1 MAATM
6 SMKTTGFK
14 ELDVALA
21 GLKDKATSRRVAE
34 RALRRGAE
42 PIRDRAKELA
52 PDDPDTGKGKY
63 LVEAIKIGRAA
74 GVQQKLGNS
83 GSVVST
89 FVGIDGSVKRAKP
102 STKRFTKKGTGK
114 PGGGVAA
121 YSIFMEE
128 GSATHSAQP
137 YMRPAFEEKKEEAV
151 ENMADILREE
161 IFEAQARA
169 ARKAARNGG

>member
-14 ELDVALA
+14 ELEAELA
-21 GLKDKATSRRVAE
+21 GLKDRATSRRVAD

-52 PDDPDTGKGKY
+52 PDDPATGEGKY

-83 GSVVST
+83 GSVVTT
-89 FVGIDGSVKRAKP
+89 FVGIDGTVKPAKP
-102 STKRFTKKGTGK
+102 STKRLTKKGTGK

-128 GSATHSAQP
+128 GSATHAAHP
-137 YMRPAFEEKKEEAV
+137 YMRPAFEEKKQEAV

-161 IFEAQARA
+161 IVSTKARA

>member
-1 MAATM
+1 MAAPM
-6 SMKTTGFK
+6 SMKVSGLQ
-14 ELDVALA
+14 ELETALM
-21 GLKDKATSRRVAE
+21 GLKDRATSRRVAD
-34 RALRRGAE
+34 RALRKGAE

-52 PDDPDTGKGKY
+52 PDDPDTGEGKY

-74 GVQQKLGNS
+74 GIQQKLGNS
-83 GSVVST
+83 GSVVTT
-89 FVGIDGSVKRAKP
+89 FVGIDGSVKPAKP

-137 YMRPAFEEKKEEAV
+137 YIRPAFEEKKEEAV

-161 IFEAQARA
+161 ILETQARA
-169 ARKAARNGG
+169 ARKAARNAG